1 MNENII
7 VESNVLDWLECGELC
22 LDTRFCVGYN
32 FKKSST
38 DGQVNCQLTDTGDH
52 IFERISTEDNDWTFY
67 RTEGKQIVSVF
78 SNLEQNYTASPRP
91 GYMQI
96 YVAIIF
102 NNCFSL
108 NAKKRMN
115 VKHILENFVKNVS
128 NSVL

>member
-1 MNENII
+1 MSAGNRVLDNSGLKNIYISDVARLNENII

-38 DGQVNCQLTDTGDH
+38 DGQVNCELTHTGDH

-78 SNLEQNYTASPRP
+78 SNLIK
-91 GYMQI
+91 GY
-96 YVAIIF
+96 Y
-102 NNCFSL
+102 L
-108 NAKKRMN
+108 T
-115 VKHILENFVKNVS
+115 
-128 NSVL
+128 